1 MRHNEETSPVQPAEV
16 EAAPAAVSA
25 PEAPAS
31 VSAASPALAETSLE
45 EHTEPAEPAEP
56 AVHRV
61 LLVDEIARWTRRPA
75 NLLRGILFTLAIAGM
90 LLISRFGYTTTVAVT
105 HDVANAAPDTLRTIF
120 SMPINVLEGLVS
132 LFLPLLLFFDIIRYR
147 RWRTLVTAL
156 VAMAGALAI
165 CYGSLWLF
173 ERFMPTSQITIDLSD
188 TIQEQAAVGMLP
200 YVSIIATI
208 LVVAASERQGR
219 LVRTGWWALGIVLVL
234 SVLQGAQTLTGA
246 LTTVFVG
253 MACGY
258 FALYAFG
265 DSPDR
270 ATGAAVV
277 TLIRRAGLDA
287 RSIIRV
293 DAGDDADMHA
303 WSVPVT
309 GPLGYV
315 DTAIL
320 KELREALTGHSG
332 MGGDTGRS
340 AQTNAAFAADAG
352 AETEGALPA
361 SAAGAYQLGEPED
374 DINVR
379 ALIARARHEVRP
391 LIGDVNSRHYV
402 VTLADGAHYVAALID
417 SDRAVLGRL
426 ASAWQRAT
434 LTQVTQRTGDNV
446 EETAERT
453 LLMEAL
459 AVNAGVAPRR
469 DAHYAAAG
477 ASAVVAFADIEAVPL
492 TDLEPEDISD
502 AALDSMW
509 STLERAHARGLT
521 HHDIRAGVVAVRG
534 DEALI
539 THWRNGSFSSNELSR
554 HIDLAQLYL
563 LQAVAVGP
571 ERAVASALRC
581 ISRDRLSSVAPT
593 IQRTI
598 MPAQTLAELEDKKGV
613 QRMREVLL
621 EVLPQDMG
629 TATQTIQLRKF
640 SAKTIITIVIGVLAI
655 FILLGSINFT
665 ELQETIRNAN
675 PWWMLAAFIAS
686 FATYVGAA
694 LCLKAYTAERLPL
707 WETSEVQIAASV
719 LGLVMPAGI
728 GPLALNLRYL
738 QRNQVATPVAVA
750 TVSLVQI
757 AQFITTVLLLL
768 ALGLLTG
775 DFGNLSIPS
784 TSVMLIVAAVAALGA
799 AVYFIRPLRRKVI
812 ELVRPTIEQV
822 WPRVVW
828 LATHPS
834 RILAGFGG
842 SLLMTVSFVAAFG
855 FSLAAFGETLPVVT
869 LAITYLVSNSVGSL
883 VPSPG
888 GIGPV
893 EAALTGGLTIAGLPY
908 SVAFS
913 TAILYRLLTFW
924 ARVPI
929 GWFALRHLQK
939 KDII

>member
-16 EAAPAAVSA
+16 QPAPAAVNAPETQASAAAPALAVSA
-25 PEAPAS
+25 PEAR
-31 VSAASPALAETSLE
+31 
-45 EHTEPAEPAEP
+45 AEPAVHTEP

-75 NLLRGILFTLAIAGM
+75 NLLRGILFTLAIVGM

-147 RWRTLVTAL
+147 HWRTLVTAL
-156 VAMAGALAI
+156 VAMGGALAI

-287 RSIIRV
+287 HSIIRV

-320 KELREALTGHSG
+320 KELREALIGHIG
-332 MGGDTGRS
+332 QAD
-340 AQTNAAFAADAG
+340 AAFTTAAS
-352 AETEGALPA
+352 AEQEVTLPA
-361 SAAGAYQLGEPED
+361 SATGADPLGEPED

-379 ALIARARHEVRP
+379 ALITRARHDVHP

-402 VTLADGAHYVAALID
+402 VTLANGAHYVAALID

-459 AVNAGVAPRR
+459 AVHAGVAPRR

-492 TDLEPEDISD
+492 TDLEPEEISD

-509 STLERAHARGLT
+509 ATLERAHARGLT

-593 IQRTI
+593 VQRTI

-621 EVLPQDMG
+621 EALPQDIG

-665 ELQETIRNAN
+665 ELQETIRSAN

-834 RILAGFGG
+834 RILAGFSG

>member
-1 MRHNEETSPVQPAEV
+1 MRHNEDTSPVQPAEV
-16 EAAPAAVSA
+16 QPAPAAANV
-25 PEAPAS
+25 PAD
-31 VSAASPALAETSLE
+31 
-45 EHTEPAEPAEP
+45 P

-147 RWRTLVTAL
+147 RWRTLITAL

-320 KELREALTGHSG
+320 KELREALTGHIG
-332 MGGDTGRS
+332 QADAAFTAAATAEHEGPLP
-340 AQTNAAFAADAG
+340 ANAAG
-352 AETEGALPA
+352 SYP
-361 SAAGAYQLGEPED
+361 LGEPDD

-379 ALIARARHEVRP
+379 ALITRARHDVHP

-402 VTLADGAHYVAALID
+402 VTLADGAHYIAALID

-459 AVNAGVAPRR
+459 AVHAGVAPRR

-492 TDLEPEDISD
+492 TDLAPEEISD
-502 AALDSMW
+502 AALDAMW

-534 DEALI
+534 DDVVI

-593 IQRTI
+593 VQRTI

-621 EVLPQDMG
+621 EALPQDIG

-665 ELQETIRNAN
+665 ELQETIRSAN

-799 AVYFIRPLRRKVI
+799 AVYFIRPLRRKII

-828 LATHPS
+828 LAPHPS

>member
-16 EAAPAAVSA
+16 QPAPAAVNAPETQASAAAPALTVSA
-25 PEAPAS
+25 PEAR
-31 VSAASPALAETSLE
+31 
-45 EHTEPAEPAEP
+45 AEP

-75 NLLRGILFTLAIAGM
+75 NLLRGILFTLAIVGM

-287 RSIIRV
+287 HSIIRV

-320 KELREALTGHSG
+320 KELREALTGHIG
-332 MGGDTGRS
+332 QAD
-340 AQTNAAFAADAG
+340 AAFTTAAS
-352 AETEGALPA
+352 AEHEGTLPA
-361 SAAGAYQLGEPED
+361 SATGADPLGEPED

-379 ALIARARHEVRP
+379 ALITRARHDVHP

-459 AVNAGVAPRR
+459 AVHAGVAPRR

-492 TDLEPEDISD
+492 TDLEPEEISD
-502 AALDSMW
+502 AALDAMW

-593 IQRTI
+593 VQRTI

-621 EVLPQDMG
+621 EALPQDIG

-640 SAKTIITIVIGVLAI
+640 SAKTIITIVIGVLAV

-665 ELQETIRNAN
+665 ELQETIRSAN

-686 FATYVGAA
+686 FATYAGAA

-812 ELVRPTIEQV
+812 GLVRPTIEQV